1 MRNVAEKRLLSA
13 APPLSRRV
21 AAGVATRGR
30 PDHISRVV
38 ALLRRQTLRPA
49 VILVAYVERADV
61 AGLAEAPDLALIA
74 CAPGLTRQRN
84 AILDALPRDAEFVAF
99 FDDDFWPHPQWLQR
113 AVAAFD
119 ADPALAGLTGHVL
132 ANGVCGGE
140 IAPSLAR
147 EILARADPAAHE
159 GVEQDVSPYGCNMA
173 FRRAA
178 VGALRFDER
187 LVLYGWLE
195 DRDFAARVAR
205 GGGRLARVGAAL
217 GVHLGVGAG
226 RMSDRGLGYAQ
237 IANPLYLL
245 RRRNM
250 SAADFA
256 RRVGC
261 DLASNLAKAPRSAAR
276 RRRLVGHLLALA
288 EARVGRSAPV
298 RAARF

>member
-1 MRNVAEKRLLSA
+1 MRNVAENRLLPA
-13 APPLSRRV
+13 APPLSRRI

-30 PDHISRVV
+30 PDHVRRVV

-49 VILVAYVERADV
+49 VIFVAYVEPADV
-61 AGLAEAPDLALIA
+61 AGLTGAADLALIA

-84 AILDALPRDAEFVAF
+84 AILDALPDEAEFVAF
-99 FDDDFWPHPQWLQR
+99 FDDDFWPHPQWLRR

-132 ANGVCGGE
+132 ANGVCDGE
-140 IAPSLAR
+140 IAPSLAC
-147 EILARADPAAHE
+147 EILARAAPAAHA
-159 GVEQDVSPYGCNMA
+159 GVEQGVSPYGCNMA

-226 RMSDRGLGYAQ
+226 RMSDRGLGYSQ

-250 SAADFA
+250 NAADFA

-276 RRRLVGHLLALA
+276 RRRLSGNLLALGHA
-288 EARVGRSAPV
+288 LIGLCAPE

>member
-1 MRNVAEKRLLSA
+1 MWNVAEKRLQPA
-13 APPLSRRV
+13 APPLSRRI

-30 PDHISRVV
+30 PDHVRRIV
-38 ALLRRQTLRPA
+38 ALLRRQILRPA
-49 VILVAYVERADV
+49 VILVAYVEPADV
-61 AGLAEAPDLALIA
+61 AGLSNAVDLALIA

-84 AILDALPRDAEFVAF
+84 AILDALPHEAEFVAF
-99 FDDDFWPHPQWLQR
+99 FDDDFLPHPQWLHL

-119 ADPALAGLTGHVL
+119 ADPALAGLTGQVL

-147 EILARADPAAHE
+147 EILTSADPAAHQ
-159 GVEQDVSPYGCNMA
+159 GVEPEVSPYGCNMA
-173 FRRAA
+173 FRCAA
-178 VGALRFDER
+178 VGRLRFDER

-195 DRDFAARVAR
+195 DRDFAARV
-205 GGGRLARVGAAL
+205 GGRMARVNAAL

-226 RMSDRGLGYAQ
+226 RMSDRRLGYAQ

-245 RRRNM
+245 RRRTM
-250 SAADFA
+250 SAGDCA

-261 DLASNLAKAPRSAAR
+261 DLASNLAKALRSHAR
-276 RRRLVGHLLALA
+276 RKRLAGNLLALG
-288 EARVGRSAPV
+288 EALVGRCKPE